1 MPFFSYAHLQALLE
15 INMLH
20 TKLVV
25 EIATNYA
32 VDGPGSS
39 PGRFKV
45 FLFSQTDEA
54 SSVFYSASYL
64 VDAWEHSWR

>member
-1 MPFFSYAHLQALLE
+1 
-15 INMLH
+15 MLH
-20 TKLVV
+20 TKSVV

-54 SSVFYSASYL
+54 SSVLYSASYL
-64 VDAWEHSWR
+64 VGAWEHSWR